1 MPRLSTITSS
11 LPKKSSSKLISFKNQ
26 HPAMATMTMQE
37 FFYGDQLPATTSSQV
52 TLMYSLGIH
61 NHADQSRPNSSSYS
75 RRINSPPSFELFVP
89 MCCTTCESQ
98 VRDALLDLEGVCDV
112 VSEPENQRVVVSG
125 YALPKQAL
133 KQARRVNKN
142 AALWSDQT
150 STTRDVNYKNESIV
164 HSEKLYHHRH

>member
-1 MPRLSTITSS
+1 
-11 LPKKSSSKLISFKNQ
+11 
-26 HPAMATMTMQE
+26 MATMTMQE

-89 MCCTTCESQ
+89 MCCTTCEEQ
-98 VRDALLDLEGVCDV
+98 VREALLDLEGVCDV
-112 VSEPENQRVVVSG
+112 VSELENQRVVVSG